1 MSPLLTN
8 KYVRALSLTLL
19 AQAVLYYAVA
29 SRAEKVP
36 VARPL
41 GEFPVNVGGWQMIR
55 QSQIEK
61 DVLDVLKA
69 DDTLSRAYLNPGKTS
84 AANLFIAFFK
94 TQRSGQAPHSPKNC
108 LPGAGW
114 QPTATGLIDVPVPDA
129 PGPITV
135 NRYVVSL
142 GDERRVVLYWYQSPR
157 RAIASEYSAKVWL
170 VADSIR
176 YHRSDTALVRVEVP
190 VYKGDENAATGAA
203 VAFVQAVYPEL
214 RKQFPW

>member
-1 MSPLLTN
+1 MSPWLTN

-41 GEFPVNVGGWQMIR
+41 GEFPVYIGGWQMIR

-69 DDTLSRAYLNPGKTS
+69 DDTLSRAYLNPGKTA

-114 QPTATGLIDVPVPDA
+114 QPTATGFIDVSVPDA
-129 PGPITV
+129 PEPITV
-135 NRYVVSL
+135 NRYVVSH
-142 GDERRVVLYWYQSPR
+142 GEEKRVVLYWYQSPR
-157 RAIASEYSAKVWL
+157 RVIASEYSAKAWL

-190 VYKGDENAATGAA
+190 VYKSDENAASGAA
-203 VAFVQAVYPEL
+203 VSFVQAVFPEL